1 MAHVPLSSTHE
12 VFMVGPQKK
21 HRTERGEAEML
32 FFITVVVI
40 AAVISGAMWTFG
52 WVRETK
58 DARVERIDR
67 ARIDR
72 NKPAPFVVRTDPGEY
87 YITCQKPLWSLL
99 SKELPCEILE
109 ESYRELELRP

>member
-1 MAHVPLSSTHE
+1 
-12 VFMVGPQKK
+12 
-21 HRTERGEAEML
+21 ML

-67 ARIDR
+67 ARMDR
-72 NKPAPFVVRTDPGEY
+72 HKPAPFVVRADPGEY
-87 YITCQKPLWSLL
+87 YVTCQKPVWSLL
-99 SKELPCEILE
+99 SKEAPCEILE